1 MNKKPMTRPQL
12 TETYDPATGVWT
24 HSGYLLDRRYSH
36 TANLLP
42 DGRVLVV
49 GGNTDANAP
58 QVTTRRSEVGTQIT
72 GSIAP

>member
-1 MNKKPMTRPQL
+1 
-12 TETYDPATGVWT
+12 
-24 HSGYLLDRRYSH
+24 LLDGRYSH

-58 QVTTRRSEVGTQIT
+58 QVTTRRCEVGTQAT
-72 GSIAP
+72 EPVAP